1 MAVAFL
7 DAPTQVQHAMRNFH
21 DGASTDAGPIYYT
34 VSEARLLSVLNTAV
48 DGIIVIDEQARILVF
63 NKACEVLFGLSAAE
77 VVGQNVKIIMPMDYA
92 RAHDRQLSDY
102 VSSGVRKIIGVGRE
116 VKGRHKDGTV
126 FPLELSVGEALT
138 PEGRQFIGILRDLRP
153 RKEAEA
159 RMNQL
164 QADLLHLARVS
175 AMDEMGAAL
184 AHELNQPLTAVMLY
198 LQAIQRAAARAVEGG
213 NCADLVQG
221 ILDKA
226 VKEAGRAGNI
236 IQRMRH
242 FVEKRD
248 PERKLTD
255 FNPLVDDA
263 LDLTMLGHKRGTRLI
278 RQFSADL
285 PAPAIDAVQI
295 QQIVVNLVRNALEA
309 TKEIAD
315 PVVTVRT
322 STRDGKL
329 ALDVEDNGPGIPAD
343 AMANLFKAF
352 STSKRTGL
360 GLGLAISRTIAQN
373 HGGDLTV
380 DPGGGGRGAC
390 FSLLLPI
397 PA

>member
-92 RAHDRQLSDY
+92 RAHDQQLSNY

-322 STRDGKL
+322 TTRDGQL